1 MGCERGLVAVNQP
14 KEETV
19 KARGISRSRQRN
31 PILVLWVANRMI
43 YELVEYHTYCS
54 EYCKVDKYLL

>member
-31 PILVLWVANRMI
+31 PILVLWVADRII
-43 YELVEYHTYCS
+43 YEW
-54 EYCKVDKYLL
+54 VD